1 MLPDKKII
9 AFDIDGTLTA
19 SKTLITESM
28 ANLIKELVKKRMVIA
43 IAGGSFKQME
53 TQFLP
58 PFLHDD
64 SMMPFIHNFTFL
76 PTSGSQ
82 RYEYSETKKEW
93 VLVDKESLPGKVKE
107 KAIKLLQEVI
117 DNPIYGIPPN
127 PIGNI
132 IEDRDTQ
139 ITFTPNGQQAPVE
152 IKLQFDPDRK
162 KREKIK
168 AFLEP
173 KLPEVSILING
184 TSSIDILS
192 KGFNKAVGL
201 MRFLDKAG
209 FKKSDVI
216 FVGDGLFPGGNDY
229 SVYEAGF
236 DTIAVKNPEETGVI
250 IKTWLGKKI
259 I

>member
-9 AFDIDGTLTA
+9 AFDVDGTLTK
-19 SKTLITESM
+19 SKTLITDSM
-28 ANLIKELVKKRMVIA
+28 ASLIKELVKKKMVVA
-43 IAGGSFKQME
+43 IAGGSFEQLK

-58 PFLHDD
+58 PFLNDE
-64 SMMPFIHNFTFL
+64 SMMPYIRNFTLL

-82 RYEYSETKKEW
+82 RYEYNESKKEW
-93 VLVDKESLPGKVKE
+93 ELTDKESMKE
-107 KAIKLLQEVI
+107 EIKDKIKKLLQEVI
-117 DNPIYGIPPN
+117 DNPEYGIPPN
-127 PIGNI
+127 PTGKI

-152 IKLQFDPDRK
+152 IKMSFDPDRK

-173 KLPEVSILING
+173 ELPEVSIYING
-184 TSSIDILS
+184 TSSIDILP

-201 MRFLDKAG
+201 LRFLDKAG
-209 FKKSDVI
+209 LQKSDVV

-229 SVYEAGF
+229 SAFEAGF
-236 DTIAVKNPEETGVI
+236 ETISVKNPEDTERI
-250 IKTWLGKKI
+250 IRQWIG
-259 I
+259 

>member
-9 AFDIDGTLTA
+9 AFDVDGTLTA
-19 SKTLITESM
+19 SKTLITDSM
-28 ANLIKELVKKRMVIA
+28 ANLIKELVKKKMVVA
-43 IAGGSFKQME
+43 IAGGSFKQML

-58 PFLHDD
+58 PFSNDEA
-64 SMMPFIHNFTFL
+64 MIPFIHNFTFL

-82 RYEYSETKKEW
+82 RYQYDEVKKEW
-93 VLVDKESLPGKVKE
+93 ILTDKESLPGNAKE

-117 DNPIYGIPPN
+117 DNPIYKIPPN

-139 ITFTPNGQQAPVE
+139 ITFTPNGQQAPVV
-152 IKLQFDPDRK
+152 IKLAFDPDRK

-173 KLPEVSILING
+173 QLPEVSILING

-201 MRFLDKAG
+201 MRFLDKVG
-209 FKKSDVI
+209 LDKSDVI
-216 FVGDGLFPGGNDY
+216 FVGDGIFPGGNDY

-236 DTIAVKNPEETGVI
+236 DTIAVKNPEETEAI
-250 IKTWLGKKI
+250 LKTWLG
-259 I
+259 

>member
-1 MLPDKKII
+1 MLPNKKII
-9 AFDIDGTLTA
+9 AFDVDGTLTA

-28 ANLIKELVKKRMVIA
+28 ANLIKKLVKQKMVIA
-43 IAGGSFKQME
+43 IAGGSFHQLE

-58 PFLHDD
+58 PFLHDE
-64 SMMPFIHNFTFL
+64 SMMPFIHNFTLL

-82 RYEYSETKKEW
+82 RYEYDEIKKEW
-93 VLVDKESLPGKVKE
+93 ILTDKEALPSEAKIR
-107 KAIKLLQEVI
+107 AIKLLQEII
-117 DNPIYGIPPN
+117 DSNLYEIPPN

-152 IKLQFDPDRK
+152 LKLRFDPDRK

-168 AFLEP
+168 AMLEP

-184 TSSIDILS
+184 TSSIDILPN
-192 KGFNKAVGL
+192 GFNKAVGL
-201 MRFLDKAG
+201 MRFLNKMG
-209 FKKSDVI
+209 LKKSDVI

-229 SVYEAGF
+229 SVFEAGF
-236 DTIAVKNPEETGVI
+236 ETIAVRGPEETALL
-250 IKTWLGKKI
+250 IKKWLG
-259 I
+259 

>member
-9 AFDIDGTLTA
+9 AFDVDGTLTA

-28 ANLIKELVKKRMVIA
+28 ANLIKELVKQKMVIA
-43 IAGGSFKQME
+43 IAGGAFKQMQ

-58 PFLHDD
+58 PFLNDE
-64 SMMPFIHNFTFL
+64 SMIPFIHNFTLL

-82 RYEYSETKKEW
+82 RYQYDETKREW
-93 VLVDKESLPGKVKE
+93 ALIDKEPFPSGVKE
-107 KAIKLLQEVI
+107 KVIKLLQEVI
-117 DNPIYGIPPN
+117 DNPIYEIPPN

-152 IKLQFDPDRK
+152 IKMRFDPDRK
-162 KREKIK
+162 KREKIR

-173 KLPEVSILING
+173 QLPEVSILING

-201 MRFLDKAG
+201 ARFLNKVG
-209 FKKSDVI
+209 LNKSDVI
-216 FVGDGLFPGGNDY
+216 FVGDGIFPGGNDY

-236 DTIAVKNPEETGVI
+236 DTIMVKNPEETEAI
-250 IKTWLGKKI
+250 LKTWLA
-259 I
+259 

>member
-9 AFDIDGTLTA
+9 AFDVDGTLTV
-19 SKTLITESM
+19 SKTPITEGM
-28 ANLIKELVKKRMVIA
+28 ANLIKELVKKKMVIA

-58 PFLHDD
+58 PFLNDET
-64 SMMPFIHNFTFL
+64 MLPFIHNFTLL

-82 RYEYSETKKEW
+82 RYEYDEEKREW
-93 VLVDKESLPGKVKE
+93 HMVDKEPMDNTVKDR
-107 KAIKLLQEVI
+107 AIKLLQEVI
-117 DNPIYGIPPN
+117 DNSIYEIPPN
-127 PIGNI
+127 PIGSI

-152 IKLQFDPDRK
+152 VKMKFDPDRK

-168 AFLEP
+168 AMLEP
-173 KLPEVSILING
+173 KLPELSILING
-184 TSSIDILS
+184 TSSIDILP

-201 MRFLDKAG
+201 TRFLNKIG
-209 FKKSDVI
+209 FNKSDVI

-229 SVYEAGF
+229 AVYEAGF
-236 DTIAVKNPEETGVI
+236 DTIAVKNPQETEAI
-250 IKTWLGKKI
+250 IKEWI
-259 I
+259 S

>member
-9 AFDIDGTLTA
+9 AFDVDGTLTA

-28 ANLIKELVKKRMVIA
+28 ANLIKELVKQKMVIA
-43 IAGGSFKQME
+43 IAGGSFEQMQ

-58 PFLHDD
+58 PFLNDD
-64 SMMPFIHNFTFL
+64 SMIPFIHNFTLL

-82 RYEYSETKKEW
+82 RYQYDEIKKVW
-93 VLVDKESLPGKVKE
+93 MLTDKEPLPGDAKE
-107 KAIKLLQEVI
+107 KAIKLLQYVI
-117 DNPIYGIPPN
+117 DSGQYEIPPN

-139 ITFTPNGQQAPVE
+139 ITFTPNGQQAPVS
-152 IKLQFDPDRK
+152 IKMAFDPDRK

-168 AFLEP
+168 ALLEP
-173 KLPEVSILING
+173 QLPEVSILING
-184 TSSIDILS
+184 TSSIDILT

-201 MRFLDKAG
+201 SRFLDNAG
-209 FKKSDVI
+209 FKKSDVL
-216 FVGDGLFPGGNDY
+216 FVGDGIFPGGNDY

-236 DTIAVKNPEETGVI
+236 DTIAVKNPEETESI
-250 IKTWLGKKI
+250 IRGWLG
-259 I
+259 

>member
-28 ANLIKELVKKRMVIA
+28 ANLIKELVKQKIVIA
-43 IAGGSFKQME
+43 IAGGSFKQLE

-58 PFLHDD
+58 PFLRDN
-64 SMMPFIHNFTFL
+64 SMIPFIHNFTLL

-82 RYEYSETKKEW
+82 RYEYNEIKKEW
-93 VLVDKESLPGKVKE
+93 ALTDKEPLPSEAKE
-107 KAIKLLQEVI
+107 RAIKLLQEVI

-127 PIGNI
+127 PIGEI

-139 ITFTPNGQQAPVE
+139 ITFTPNGQQAPIE
-152 IKLQFDPDRK
+152 LKLHFDPDRK
-162 KREKIK
+162 KRERIK
-168 AFLEP
+168 AMLEP

-184 TSSIDILS
+184 TSSIDILP

-201 MRFLDKAG
+201 IRFINKIGL
-209 FKKSDVI
+209 KKSDVI

-236 DTIAVKNPEETGVI
+236 ETTAVKGPEETALLI
-250 IKTWLGKKI
+250 QKWLG
-259 I
+259 

>member
-9 AFDIDGTLTA
+9 AFDVDGTLTM

-28 ANLIKELVKKRMVIA
+28 ANLIKELIKQKMVIA
-43 IAGGSFKQME
+43 IAGGSFRQME
-53 TQFLP
+53 IQFLP
-58 PFLHDD
+58 PFLNDD
-64 SMMPFIHNFTFL
+64 RMIPFIHNFTLL

-82 RYEYSETKKEW
+82 RYQYDEIKKIW
-93 VLVDKESLPGKVKE
+93 MLTDKEPLSVDVKE
-107 KAIKLLQEVI
+107 KAIKLLQYVI
-117 DNPIYGIPPN
+117 DSGLYEIPPN
-127 PIGNI
+127 PAGHI

-152 IKLQFDPDRK
+152 VKMAFDPDRK

-173 KLPEVSILING
+173 QLPEVSILING
-184 TSSIDILS
+184 TSSIDILT

-201 MRFLDKAG
+201 NRFLNSIGCDKT
-209 FKKSDVI
+209 DVI
-216 FVGDGLFPGGNDY
+216 FIGDGIFLGGNDY

-236 DTIAVKNPEETGVI
+236 DTIKVKDPKETESI
-250 IKTWLGKKI
+250 IKGWLG
-259 I
+259 